1 MMLSEFY
8 TLQQL
13 FKTAQMNPQ
22 KIAVI
27 LDDQMWTYSELIEQI
42 ERVVNHLYQLNIVK
56 GQIIYQFVE
65 RSFEMICGLF
75 SIMYIGGVYCPLN
88 PTDPHE
94 RIISLLKQTQ
104 GQYVLLHEKTHSQFP
119 CTAVEHLVILD
130 KILVPS
136 LCNKDLIELPDYV
149 EYGPAIIV
157 CTSSTTGRSKVIV
170 HTHKS
175 LSASINAYV
184 QWDLGLYTCQNQ
196 ILQVA
201 TSSWILHI
209 TEISLPLVVGGT
221 LVLLRPNGH
230 LDMSYFA
237 QTLIRQQITTLT
249 IGTSIIR
256 ALTNYLQM
264 NERLE
269 TFTFVRRLCLT
280 GDDKLFSFIE
290 MCIIIYFI

>member
-1 MMLSEFY
+1 MSSGFY

-42 ERVVNHLYQLNIVK
+42 EHVANHLFRLNIVK

-75 SIMYIGGVYCPLN
+75 GIMYVGGVYCPLN
-88 PTDPHE
+88 PTDPPE
-94 RIISLLKQTQ
+94 RLLLLLKQTH
-104 GQYVLLHEKTHSQFP
+104 GQYVLLHEKTRNQFP
-119 CTAVEHLVILD
+119 YAAVEYMILLD
-130 KILVPS
+130 QILVS
-136 LCNKDLIELPDYV
+136 SSCNEGLDELPEYT

-157 CTSSTTGRSKVIV
+157 CTSGTTGQSKIIV
-170 HTHKS
+170 HTHQS
-175 LSASINAYV
+175 LFASITAYI
-184 QWDLGLYTCQNQ
+184 QWNLELYTSQSH

-201 TSSWILHI
+201 TSSWILHT
-209 TEISLPLVVGGT
+209 TEISIPLIIGGS

-249 IGTSIIR
+249 IGTSIIH

-264 NERLE
+264 SERLE
-269 TFTFVRRLCLT
+269 TFTFVRRLCVT
-280 GDDKLFSFIE
+280 GN
-290 MCIIIYFI
+290 Y